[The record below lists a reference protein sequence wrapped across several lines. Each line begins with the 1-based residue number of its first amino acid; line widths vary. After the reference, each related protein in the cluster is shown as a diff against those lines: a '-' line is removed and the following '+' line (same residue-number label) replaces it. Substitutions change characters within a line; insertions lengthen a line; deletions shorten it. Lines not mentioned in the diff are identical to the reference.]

1 MVSVQIY
8 VEGGGS
14 SKALKTAC
22 RRGFR
27 KFIENAGLTGPMP
40 PKVVACGSRGNAYQ
54 SFQKAHTSGN
64 VDAMLLV
71 DAEGP
76 VTAAGS
82 WQHLK
87 TSDNWNRPN
96 GTTDDQCHLMVQVME
111 SWFLADADV
120 LASFYGQ
127 NFRSQDL
134 MANPDIERVSKQ
146 DALGRLAQATRNT
159 KKGSYKKGADSYQ
172 ILEKLDPDKV
182 RKASAHADRFIRAL
196 SAPIP

>member
-64 VDAMLLV
+64 GDAMLLV

-87 TSDNWNRPN
+87 ITDNWDRPN
-96 GTTDDQCHLMVQVME
+96 GATDDQCHLMVQVME
-111 SWFLADADV
+111 SWFLADRPA
-120 LASFYGQ
+120 LGSFYGQ
-127 NFRSQDL
+127 GFRPQGL
-134 MANPDIERVSKQ
+134 PANPDIEKVSKQ
-146 DALGRLAQATRNT
+146 DVLGRLAQATQNT
-159 KKGSYKKGADSYQ
+159 KKGAYKKGAESYQ
-172 ILEKLDPDKV
+172 ILEQLDPDKV
-182 RKASAHADRFIRAL
+182 RKASGHADRLIRLL
-196 SAPIP
+196 SSPAP